1 MDRFAFLSAQPWLY
15 SPCERSVPPRGYA
28 VCTVDGSV
36 TVVVDDIPRRL
47 PRHLA
52 LRPDLG
58 TRLRVETPVRRGV
71 AHHPGLNSDPQ
82 VVFDGC
88 ASVHFSERE
97 QHVVPAGSGDD
108 GDFAE
113 DGNRQC
119 WHPDEKTTDLRDPPP
134 RTERP
139 VVGAA
144 APDAIHMAFLP
155 HDEWPDQAQF
165 SCVIRVRRAAVERT
179 RTHSSDGGG
188 GDADVADIERNNTHT
203 ATKEK
208 QTCWL
213 EIVLDGATFALDMT
227 QSRHVVVGPP
237 SGDDANTRTID
248 SPEVNEVNASASSRK
263 GFRKGTRKRAVP
275 RDEKKET
282 KLDKEK
288 KKKKGKKKGDDPG
301 FAGDDEKSFARTDYT
316 FGVQGVHGSGE
327 AAHKK
332 YTEKPPLW
340 TDSDTP
346 DDSLNGG
353 SGNRHLQIGSSADWD
368 HDETNTNTP
377 TPYVTIVFS
386 HVSLNLYHH
395 PGVRGCRLE
404 SPGGEQ
410 IKIE

>member
-1 MDRFAFLSAQPWLY
+1 
-15 SPCERSVPPRGYA
+15 
-28 VCTVDGSV
+28 
-36 TVVVDDIPRRL
+36 
-47 PRHLA
+47 
-52 LRPDLG
+52 
-58 TRLRVETPVRRGV
+58 
-71 AHHPGLNSDPQ
+71 
-82 VVFDGC
+82 
-88 ASVHFSERE
+88 
-97 QHVVPAGSGDD
+97 
-108 GDFAE
+108 
-113 DGNRQC
+113 
-119 WHPDEKTTDLRDPPP
+119 
-134 RTERP
+134 
-139 VVGAA
+139 
-144 APDAIHMAFLP
+144 
-155 HDEWPDQAQF
+155 
-165 SCVIRVRRAAVERT
+165 
-179 RTHSSDGGG
+179 
-188 GDADVADIERNNTHT
+188 
-203 ATKEK
+203 
-208 QTCWL
+208 
-213 EIVLDGATFALDMT
+213 VLDGATFALDMT

-410 IKIE
+410 MKIE